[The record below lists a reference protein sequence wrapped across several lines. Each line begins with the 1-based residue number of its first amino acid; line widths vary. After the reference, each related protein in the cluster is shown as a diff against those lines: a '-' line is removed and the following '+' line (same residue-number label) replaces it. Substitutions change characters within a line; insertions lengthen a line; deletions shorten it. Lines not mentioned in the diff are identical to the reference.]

1 MILFTIKVES
11 DKSSSATFVRA
22 PLIKAEVLVAVEQ
35 LQNRVRRSLQEL
47 EVDDTRTEVS
57 FEPMEPEQRHLV

>member
-1 MILFTIKVES
+1 
-11 DKSSSATFVRA
+11 
-22 PLIKAEVLVAVEQ
+22 VEQ